1 MGAMSR
7 LLAPLLCLALGWPTL
22 ADAAQRWFD
31 IELVIFARDGLPTG
45 NEVWPEVVELPETE
59 LTRPPAA
66 RAPLRLGREA
76 DRLRRQP
83 GYRVLL
89 HTAWRQPTGSR
100 ERAPWIRLSDGGDV
114 SVAQGLDGMARLS
127 LRRYLHLDLDLVL
140 SREMELPVA
149 LPTPQPVAGTVAI
162 PLGKPDGAAGAI
174 PPASSAVS
182 YRRVLQPF
190 RLVDSRRMRSDE
202 LHYIDHP
209 TFGVLALAT
218 VYQPPV
224 PEEPAVAPPA
234 APADGSTPTAASG
247 EPAPATTAT
256 PGATPAN

>member
-31 IELVIFARDGLPTG
+31 IELVIFARDGLSTG

-140 SREMELPVA
+140 TRELEMPVTR
-149 LPTPQPVAGTVAI
+149 PEPVAGTVAI
-162 PLGKPDGAAGAI
+162 PLDTPPGPVQAA
-174 PPASSAVS
+174 PTPSPAVD

-202 LHYIDHP
+202 LHYVDHP

-218 VYQPPV
+218 AYRPPV
-224 PEEPAVAPPA
+224 PEEPAVSTPEVPASAA
-234 APADGSTPTAASG
+234 APATDAAAAAPSPA
-247 EPAPATTAT
+247 EAPAVKPT
-256 PGATPAN
+256 N